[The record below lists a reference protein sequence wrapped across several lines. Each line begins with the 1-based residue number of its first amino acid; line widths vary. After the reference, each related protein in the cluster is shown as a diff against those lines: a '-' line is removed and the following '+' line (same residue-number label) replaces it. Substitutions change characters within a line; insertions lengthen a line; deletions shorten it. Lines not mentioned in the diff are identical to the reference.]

1 MAWLITHMWMTLAAA
16 GVLGLIFGWAF
27 RGAMMIGRVRRADVN
42 RDLALT
48 ELEQTKSENE
58 ELWTAQRSGATAAAG
73 AGDEALKSELEARE
87 LRMTKLSEELTNSK
101 AELDRLRQ
109 DKAVAPI
116 DMPVAEADAETDVVA
131 RLDDNIDQEE
141 ASLVW
146 RNRHLES
153 RVRHLEGKVHE
164 MAGAAVV
171 GAAAVVDDVAGSDDS
186 NVAETDTQSEADT
199 AERDKLIWRTDY
211 LIQRVA
217 FLETQIGN
225 DAPAQTG
232 EAAPVADAAAV
243 GIAADVGAEQDEDEA
258 TQEEEF
264 ASLRW
269 RNRYLE
275 GRLAYYEGETEAQT
289 AVEAIVE
296 EVRSS
301 VTEQVDEANE
311 SILSDIA
318 PTELSPAETEIR
330 KQEVDEAVAA
340 VGAAVAAGADEL
352 NSDAADEEILLDAAA
367 DVVPELD
374 VELDVAPEPE
384 PEHIEAESDI
394 EGVAEADVDADADL
408 DEDFAEA
415 ESTAVLEKPLALDG
429 PVAGQVDDLTVI
441 GGVGPKIQEVLNEL
455 GIYHYDQIAAW
466 SPENMAWVDDHLSF
480 SGRIMRERWVEQAK
494 VLVDDSE

>member
-16 GVLGLIFGWAF
+16 GVLGLIFGWTF
-27 RGAMMIGRVRRADVN
+27 RGAMMMGRMRRADVD

-73 AGDEALKSELEARE
+73 AGDEALKVELEARE
-87 LRMTKLSEELTNSK
+87 LRMTKLSEELANSK

-109 DKAVAPI
+109 ER
-116 DMPVAEADAETDVVA
+116 AETPADAPVEEIAATEDA
-131 RLDDNIDQEE
+131 PGRLDDNIDEEE

-164 MAGAAVV
+164 LAGAGAAVSGV
-171 GAAAVVDDVAGSDDS
+171 VAIVSDAVDGNESDETTDDAP
-186 NVAETDTQSEADT
+186 NALDTIEH
-199 AERDKLIWRTDY
+199 DKLVWRADY
-211 LIQRVA
+211 LSKRVA

-225 DAPAQTG
+225 NAAVQTG
-232 EAAPVADAAAV
+232 AV
-243 GIAADVGAEQDEDEA
+243 AADVIEGPVTDVEISSDTEVGHDEDEA
-258 TQEEEF
+258 TNEEEM

-289 AVEAIVE
+289 AVEAIVD

-318 PTELSPAETEIR
+318 PTELSQVEDKISKE
-330 KQEVDEAVAA
+330 EVDEAVAA

-352 NSDAADEEILLDAAA
+352 DSGPAG
-367 DVVPELD
+367 
-374 VELDVAPEPE
+374 ELDVAETF
-384 PEHIEAESDI
+384 ADAVTESDI
-394 EGVAEADVDADADL
+394 EI
-408 DEDFAEA
+408 EA
-415 ESTAVLEKPLALDG
+415 EPEAETGSDVGTEASTADTETAAMLEKPLALDG
-429 PVAGQVDDLTVI
+429 PVAGQADDLTVI

-466 SPENMAWVDDHLSF
+466 SLENMAWVDDHLSF
-480 SGRIMRERWVEQAK
+480 SGRIMRERWIEQAK

>member
-16 GVLGLIFGWAF
+16 GVLGLIFGWTF
-27 RGAMMIGRVRRADVN
+27 RGAMMLGRMRRADVN

-58 ELWTAQRSGATAAAG
+58 ELWVAQRSGATAAAG
-73 AGDEALKSELEARE
+73 AGDEALKAELEARE
-87 LRMTKLSEELTNSK
+87 LRMTKLSEELSASK
-101 AELDRLRQ
+101 AELDLLRQ
-109 DKAVAPI
+109 
-116 DMPVAEADAETDVVA
+116 ERAETPEDAPVEETGATETAPA
-131 RLDDNIDQEE
+131 RLDDNIDEEE

-153 RVRHLEGKVHE
+153 RVRHLEGRLHE
-164 MAGAAVV
+164 LAGAGAAVS
-171 GAAAVVDDVAGSDDS
+171 GAAAIVDEAVDDTDNDEAEGD
-186 NVAETDTQSEADT
+186 AETAIDA
-199 AERDKLIWRTDY
+199 AERDKLVWRADY
-211 LIQRVA
+211 LSKRVA

-225 DAPAQTG
+225 DTAIET
-232 EAAPVADAAAV
+232 EAVASIVEDVAETPVADTEASSDA
-243 GIAADVGAEQDEDEA
+243 GSGHDDDEA
-258 TQEEEF
+258 TNEEEL

-289 AVEAIVE
+289 AVEAIVD
-296 EVRSS
+296 EVRGS

-318 PTELSPAETEIR
+318 PTELSQTEEPIS
-330 KQEVDEAVAA
+330 KEEVDEAVAA

-352 NSDAADEEILLDAAA
+352 DTGAADAALE
-367 DVVPELD
+367 PEAED
-374 VELDVAPEPE
+374 DTVVAPEADSE
-384 PEHIEAESDI
+384 IEAEES
-394 EGVAEADVDADADL
+394 VANVENP
-408 DEDFAEA
+408 
-415 ESTAVLEKPLALDG
+415 TALEKPLALDG
-429 PVAGQVDDLTVI
+429 PVGGQADDLTVI

-466 SPENMAWVDDHLSF
+466 SLENMAWVDDHLSF

>member
-27 RGAMMIGRVRRADVN
+27 RGAMMMGRMRRADVN

-58 ELWTAQRSGATAAAG
+58 ELWVAQRSGATAAAG
-73 AGDEALKSELEARE
+73 AGDEALKVELEARE
-87 LRMTKLSEELTNSK
+87 RRMTKLSEELTNSK

-109 DKAVAPI
+109 DRAETPADVT
-116 DMPVAEADAETDVVA
+116 VAEVAATEDATG
-131 RLDDNIDQEE
+131 RLDENIDEEE

-164 MAGAAVV
+164 MAGAGAGVL
-171 GAAAVVDDVAGSDDS
+171 GAAAIADVAVDGGDGDVVEEDAP
-186 NVAETDTQSEADT
+186 NTFDA
-199 AERDKLIWRTDY
+199 AERDKLVWRTDY
-211 LIQRVA
+211 LNKRVA

-225 DAPAQTG
+225 DAAAHTG
-232 EAAPVADAAAV
+232 VVASIVEDIADGPVADAEISV
-243 GIAADVGAEQDEDEA
+243 DADSGHDDDEA
-258 TQEEEF
+258 TNEEEM

-289 AVEAIVE
+289 AVEAIVD

-301 VTEQVDEANE
+301 VTEQVEEANE

-318 PTELSPAETEIR
+318 PTELSQAEDKISKE
-330 KQEVDEAVAA
+330 ELDEAVAA

-352 NSDAADEEILLDAAA
+352 DSGAADEMILA
-367 DVVPELD
+367 DTD
-374 VELDVAPEPE
+374 GDVALEPDIE
-384 PEHIEAESDI
+384 IEAEGHMED
-394 EGVAEADVDADADL
+394 VAEADFDAGTEEGTADVQT
-408 DEDFAEA
+408 A
-415 ESTAVLEKPLALDG
+415 AVLEKPLALDG
-429 PVAGQVDDLTVI
+429 PVAGQADDLTVI

-466 SPENMAWVDDHLSF
+466 SSENMAWVDDHLSF

-494 VLVDDSE
+494 VLVDDSD

>member
-16 GVLGLIFGWAF
+16 GVLGLIFGWTF
-27 RGAMMIGRVRRADVN
+27 RGAMMLGRMRRADVN

-58 ELWTAQRSGATAAAG
+58 ELWVAQRSGATAAAG
-73 AGDEALKSELEARE
+73 AGDEALKAELEARE
-87 LRMTKLSEELTNSK
+87 LRMTKLSEELAASK
-101 AELDRLRQ
+101 AELDLLRQ
-109 DKAVAPI
+109 DR
-116 DMPVAEADAETDVVA
+116 AETPDDAPVEEA
-131 RLDDNIDQEE
+131 GATEAAPERLDDNIDEEE

-153 RVRHLEGKVHE
+153 RVRHLEGKLHE
-164 MAGAAVV
+164 LAGAGAVAAD
-171 GAAAVVDDVAGSDDS
+171 AAAIVDEAVDDTSSAA
-186 NVAETDTQSEADT
+186 AEGDASPAIDT
-199 AERDKLIWRTDY
+199 AEHDKLVWRADY
-211 LIQRVA
+211 LSKRVA

-225 DAPAQTG
+225 DTAIETEAVAPIVEDVAETPAAETEVVGDAGSDDDG
-232 EAAPVADAAAV
+232 E
-243 GIAADVGAEQDEDEA
+243 GA
-258 TQEEEF
+258 TNEEEL

-289 AVEAIVE
+289 AVEAIVD
-296 EVRSS
+296 EVRGS

-318 PTELSPAETEIR
+318 PTELSQVEDPISKE
-330 KQEVDEAVAA
+330 EVDEAVAA
-340 VGAAVAAGADEL
+340 VGAAVAAGADAL
-352 NSDAADEEILLDAAA
+352 DPRAADEERLADTVA
-367 DVVPELD
+367 DVATEP
-374 VELDVAPEPE
+374 APE
-384 PEHIEAESDI
+384 AED
-394 EGVAEADVDADADL
+394 DTADAPKADSEIVIEESVA
-408 DEDFAEA
+408 DAENP
-415 ESTAVLEKPLALDG
+415 TALEKPLALDG
-429 PVAGQVDDLTVI
+429 PVAGQADDLTVI

-466 SPENMAWVDDHLSF
+466 SLENMAWVDDHLSF